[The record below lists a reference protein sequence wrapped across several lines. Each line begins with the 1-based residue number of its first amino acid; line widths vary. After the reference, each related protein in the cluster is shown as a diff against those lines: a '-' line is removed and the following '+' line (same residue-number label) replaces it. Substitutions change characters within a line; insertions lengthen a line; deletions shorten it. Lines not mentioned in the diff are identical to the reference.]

1 MAYVNA
7 PFMRK
12 VLHITKLKQKTNVQ
26 HECKSGDFRAYFKV
40 AEWRI
45 FIICGR
51 YKYTLPASTEFK
63 LTVPPQPLIRG
74 FCHTKTRYS
83 SRTLYRPQ

>member
-1 MAYVNA
+1 MANVDA
-7 PFMRK
+7 LFIKK
-12 VLHITKLKQKTNVQ
+12 VLHITERKRETNV
-26 HECKSGDFRAYFKV
+26 HHYCKSGDFRAYFKI

-63 LTVPPQPLIRG
+63 LTVTQ
-74 FCHTKTRYS
+74 FEF
-83 SRTLYRPQ
+83 